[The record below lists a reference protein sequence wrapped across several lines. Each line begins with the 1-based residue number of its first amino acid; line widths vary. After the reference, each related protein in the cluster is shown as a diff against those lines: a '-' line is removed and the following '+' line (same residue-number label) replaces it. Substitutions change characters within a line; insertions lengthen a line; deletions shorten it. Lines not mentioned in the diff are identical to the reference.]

1 MPNWCQNVVKISHAD
16 PVKMDIIR
24 AADNKDNFFNTF
36 IPCPQDLIDTVSGYV
51 REQEALEAKQAANLE
66 KYGYNTWYDHNIA
79 KWGTKWDVVPRI
91 TEDNTNQITMTF
103 DTAWSP
109 PIEFYR
115 AIIEEHGF
123 EIMAFY
129 NEEGMAYAG
138 VFDNGHNEYYE
149 YSGLNSDEIEE
160 YLPFDLNE
168 IFNISAN
175 KADWEDQEMD
185 ENQPDEEQEW
195 HDFNPEC

>member
-16 PVKMDIIR
+16 PVKMDMIR
-24 AADNKDNFFNTF
+24 AATAAAAAPAGDNFLNVFVPRPLSEEEN
-36 IPCPQDLIDTVSGYV
+36 
-51 REQEALEAKQAANLE
+51 
-66 KYGYNTWYDHNIA
+66 WYDWNVSN
-79 KWGTKWDVVPRI
+79 WGTKWDVVPNI
-91 TEDNTNQITMTF
+91 TEDNTNQITLTF

-138 VFDNGHNEYYE
+138 VFDNGHDECYE
-149 YSGLNSDEIEE
+149 YSDLDSNEIEE
-160 YLPFDLNE
+160 FLPFDLNE
-168 IFNISAN
+168 MFNISAN
-175 KADWEDQEMD
+175 KADWEEQEMD
-185 ENQPDEEQEW
+185 ENQPDEAQEW
-195 HDFNPEC
+195 HDFDPEC